1 MMKPMRI
8 AALVLLII
16 PLMSACSYAWQHNI
30 EARTEIFMDNDESR
44 SYAFDQV
51 FHFKDE
57 TSKFGLGATQTL
69 IDETGRTRSY
79 CGGLIEGYRKFGNI
93 DVAGKM
99 KLVNWD
105 GRFRAPL
112 SLDSSQSLGRFRFE
126 ENFEYGTIDSV
137 KAFDAHIVF
146 TSAGG
151 TVDYSILDGLTITG
165 GYWHRWSSDEN
176 SRSLYLGRLA
186 QDFNDTFHVQYRYRG
201 IRNKEKVPE
210 YYSPETFDQHAVL
223 FGYFDSFFDR
233 IRLRIWAGPVFQDDG
248 FESDIGML
256 EDVRVICKITDAW
269 SLEGRIEADQVGS
282 GYQYIYSA
290 LTASCDF

>member
-1 MMKPMRI
+1 MMKLLRI

-16 PLMSACSYAWQHNI
+16 SLMSACSYAGQYDI
-30 EARTEIFMDNDESR
+30 EARTEIFVDNDESR
-44 SYAFDQV
+44 SYTFDQV

-57 TSKFGLGATQTL
+57 TSKIGLGATQTL

-79 CGGLIEGYRKFGNI
+79 CGGLIEGYKNFGAV

-99 KLVNWD
+99 KLVSWN

-112 SLDSSQSLGRFRFE
+112 SLYSSQSLGRFRFE

-137 KAFDAHIVF
+137 KAFDAHIDF

-151 TVDYSILDGLTITG
+151 SVDYSILDALTITG

-176 SRSLYLGRLA
+176 SRSLYLGRLIY
-186 QDFNDTFHVQYRYRG
+186 DFNDTCHVQYRYRC

-210 YYSPETFDQHAVL
+210 YYSPETFDQHTVL

-233 IRLRIWAGPVFQDDG
+233 IRLRAWVGPVFQDDG

-256 EDVRVICKITDAW
+256 EDVRVICKITEAW
-269 SLEGRIEADQVGS
+269 ALEGRIEANQVGS
-282 GYQYIYSA
+282 GYQYIYSTLA
-290 LTASCDF
+290 VSYDF